1 MTTLPPSQITSKSE
15 SPRQTV
21 VSARITEDL
30 LQALNV
36 RLKVD
41 GYQNI
46 GQLLRDYS
54 TYKFPKYSKDEQVEK
69 LLDRI
74 KDRNIKD
81 PFTGEVDSVTF
92 YENVEKADFLN
103 YLLKRY
109 HLYDKHGR
117 DMFKYWE
124 KWCKVFFTKPELILT
139 ESPSVRE
146 WITGAMKRFG
156 EYWDLKFHDPEVRLL
171 IDEIIRRYRM
181 GKDINRH
188 SKAVLMASKFQLQK
202 LIPDLLEIAAGDLGL
217 IMRMGLFTGLRQ
229 VELVYLHD
237 TPVCDKPLCECEN
250 LHPIDL
256 PHHGLTWIVINRFV
270 GQKYCYM
277 TIAPTALF
285 NRFRALQTVKRE
297 DEALCTQ
304 LLKSRTDN
312 QVMFMTLR
320 KIHYN
325 VLLSTMKK
333 DDVQA
338 LQGRVS
344 DVAAK
349 HYTMYLQDELANNY
363 REAWTR
369 FGIEVSAAT

>member
-1 MTTLPPSQITSKSE
+1 MTQLPE
-15 SPRQTV
+15 HR
-21 VSARITEDL
+21 A
-30 LQALNV
+30 ALE
-36 RLKVD
+36 RP
-41 GYQNI
+41 YAA
-46 GQLLRDYS
+46 
-54 TYKFPKYSKDEQVEK
+54 YKFPKYSKDEQVEK

-81 PFTGEVDSVTF
+81 PFITGEVGSVTF